1 MEEMTIDTNSNQ
13 TNILKT
19 NTDET
24 SIIKYNIRNTINFK
38 NKFEELKTKEEVDLS
53 DMEELLEHDNTN
65 GEYIEYYL
73 DELSK
78 KYKEIFKDKLIIY
91 YPIISPKVCEKFN
104 INKKISEKD
113 RFYDLYKK
121 IIAAKNNE
129 EICDI
134 VSKEFEFPIEFKD
147 IKI

>member
-1 MEEMTIDTNSNQ
+1 MEEKNIKEINIDTNSNQ
-13 TNILKT
+13 QSILKK
-19 NTDET
+19 NTDES
-24 SIIKYNIRNTINFK
+24 SIIKYNIRDKINFK
-38 NKFEELKTKEEVDLS
+38 NKFEELKKKEDVDLN
-53 DMEELLEHDNTN
+53 DIEELLEHDNTN

-104 INKKISEKD
+104 INKKVSEKD

-121 IIAAKNNE
+121 IIL
-129 EICDI
+129 
-134 VSKEFEFPIEFKD
+134 
-147 IKI
+147 